1 MTGVAAIALCAA
13 FTSCS
18 KNEELYDANAA
29 KGISTEQA
37 IAKVYDNYN
46 QAFIKTFGQP
56 AANQDWGFGSS
67 QAKTRTY
74 NVQGNLWHLPKPQG
88 MNLEYDAKV
97 TTDEKNKVFNY
108 VNDPTNVETVN
119 QIPYTD
125 YWVSQIWNGKND
137 ANASGVK
144 APNSESYPD
153 QNGTKT
159 SIVGGGQMDKLMI
172 KESANGDWIHCNNFN
187 AADNENYKEDGEG
200 GRTLMISS
208 GTYSF
213 GYTNSD
219 GSHFSEKYIIVP
231 GEKIDPSLAGFYY
244 VCFDFEKAY
253 TAEEQ
258 AAERSYG
265 TCEVWKSQATQQ
277 NPDAGYW
284 QSGENWN
291 LPGFYKDANSAE
303 LKTLLENEK
312 NTKVQNITFKGY
324 LEGNHHFAGDGVYN
338 DWIVRVSPAEVIQTS
353 DWEFRVIAEDL
364 NAAALDAEQAKDGLT
379 DSDWDFNDV
388 VFDVKYKNDN
398 TAIVKV
404 RVVGGILPLYIGTA
418 TNPKLKEVHQLFG
431 QTPNAEGQY
440 SIIGARDSEE
450 FEVAGVEK
458 SQNGKD
464 IRISVA
470 RQLQGGE
477 EAILELKAERGLPAA
492 KIRVKTTFT
501 PCGERDDIR
510 TIYPNFSAWVQSND
524 PNMTWY

>member
-18 KNEELYDANAA
+18 KGDELYDANAA

-97 TTDEKNKVFNY
+97 TIDEMNKVFNY
-108 VNDPTNVETVN
+108 VNDPTNVKTVN

-125 YWVSQIWNGKND
+125 YWVTQIWEGDVNKNAD
-137 ANASGVK
+137 NVMAPASH
-144 APNSESYPD
+144 SYPN
-153 QNGTKT
+153 QNGAITD
-159 SIVGGGQMDKLMI
+159 IIGGAQMDKLMI

-187 AADNENYKEDGEG
+187 NATNGNYKEGGEG
-200 GRTLMISS
+200 GRTLMLNS

-213 GYTNSD
+213 GYTNSQA
-219 GSHFSEKYIIVP
+219 SYFSEKYIIVP
-231 GEKIDPSLAGFYY
+231 GEKIHSSLAGFYY
-244 VCFDFEKAY
+244 VCFDFERGYTEAEWAQEKTMGTYEAWNGNNYQGGWNFSLDGKLNEDQVKA
-253 TAEEQ
+253 AI
-258 AAERSYG
+258 G
-265 TCEVWKSQATQQ
+265 QQ
-277 NPDAGYW
+277 NGRDI
-284 QSGENWN
+284 
-291 LPGFYKDANSAE
+291 
-303 LKTLLENEK
+303 
-312 NTKVQNITFKGY
+312 QNIVINGY
-324 LEGNHHFAGDGVYN
+324 LNGDKHCDGDGVYN

-364 NAAALDAEQAKDGLT
+364 NAKALDAEQAKDGLT

-404 RVVGGILPLYIGTA
+404 RVVGGILPLYIGTEA
-418 TNPKLKEVHQLFG
+418 NPKLKEVHQLFG

-450 FEVAGVEK
+450 FEVAGVQK

-477 EAILELKAERGLPAA
+477 ETIFELKAEKGLPAA